1 MSFLLMFH
9 PFIEH
14 FFHENSLYLPY
25 FEQQSGVL
33 FPNYFFQIYL
43 SSCPYYV
50 IKRSS
55 FLSLPPFSSTTKRSL
70 QPHNDKLLIGSQQ
83 SLISVRVIC
92 SCFSLALIGFSF
104 RTAVFI
110 LRFLSFI
117 LDYGGSTALSVVPF
131 MIATT
136 CNVALRQT
144 SKKVNLA
151 WLIHQL
157 LLEHFIP

>member
-1 MSFLLMFH
+1 
-9 PFIEH
+9 
-14 FFHENSLYLPY
+14 LYD

-33 FPNYFFQIYL
+33 FPNYFIQIYL

-55 FLSLPPFSSTTKRSL
+55 FLLLTPFSSTTKRSL
-70 QPHNDKLLIGSQQ
+70 QPHNDRLLIGGQQ
-83 SLISVRVIC
+83 SLISIRVVC

-117 LDYGGSTALSVVPF
+117 LDYARTTTFLVVPR
-131 MIATT
+131 MMATT
-136 CNVALRQT
+136 CYVAL
-144 SKKVNLA
+144 
-151 WLIHQL
+151 
-157 LLEHFIP
+157 